1 MANATIAAKYI
12 TNPRNTWDGTEKIP
26 LDVGGADGVGLAS
39 TLAAYILASPTI
51 TGHAT
56 IEGATLTGKVGS
68 GALVL
73 ATSPTLT
80 TPVLGVATA
89 TSINKVSLT
98 APTTAATLAFGTDNA
113 TITFQGTDTYVG
125 RATTDTLTNKTISGV
140 SNTLTVRL
148 ANDVT
153 GNLPV
158 ANLNSG
164 TSASGTTFWR
174 GDGTWA
180 TPAGGAGLT
189 VGTSAVTGGTGGRV
203 FYETSGNVLGEIS
216 GATSDGTT
224 LTLVAPVLG
233 TPASGTLTNCTGLP
247 AAGVVG
253 TAAIL
258 GANTFTGAQTL
269 PAGATGT
276 PSLTF
281 ASNLTTGLYLRSTG
295 LLDLTAGGT
304 TMIEIASNQIQVGP
318 NVNFHTSSALG
329 TEALRI
335 ISSGAGTVTF
345 GAASTAMAM
354 TWTMQPTTSGTDSA
368 GGTLTIIPSLGTG
381 SGTLG
386 NIVINGSIGATGG
399 TTGLQTSAVALTIAG
414 AGVGQLPSV
423 VFGSAAL
430 ATNATD
436 GFAYFATGAGTPTG
450 TPTTFTGRAPIYID
464 TTNSQL
470 WLYLSGSWKQPKT
483 PAGAA
488 VVTWQ

>member
-39 TLAAYILASPTI
+39 TLATYILASPTI

-125 RATTDTLTNKTISGV
+125 RATTDTLTNKTISGA

-158 ANLNSG
+158 TNLNSG
-164 TSASGTTFWR
+164 TSASNTTFWR

-180 TPAGGAGLT
+180 TPAGGTGLT
-189 VGTSAVTGGTGGRV
+189 VGTSTVTSGTGGRV

-233 TPASGTLTNCTGLP
+233 AATATSITASGLLQAGSASTIGISTDVLLSRRAAGNLQMVNGANAQELTLYNTFTDASNYERAELGWVTSTGEFLISTERAGTGANRTIEIKPAGGMVIGFGATNDMRFQEGATIQWRIISGGVFRPETDNAIDLGGASNRVRDLYVGRDLFRPGGTQAIFRSSTAITSGAGASAGTLTNAP
-247 AAGVVG
+247 AVG
-253 TAAIL
+253 NPTSWIPI
-258 GANTFTGAQTL
+258 ND
-269 PAGATGT
+269 
-276 PSLTF
+276 
-281 ASNLTTGLYLRSTG
+281 N
-295 LLDLTAGGT
+295 GT
-304 TMIEIASNQIQVGP
+304 T
-318 NVNFHTSSALG
+318 
-329 TEALRI
+329 RY
-335 ISSGAGTVTF
+335 
-345 GAASTAMAM
+345 
-354 TWTMQPTTSGTDSA
+354 
-368 GGTLTIIPSLGTG
+368 IP
-381 SGTLG
+381 
-386 NIVINGSIGATGG
+386 A
-399 TTGLQTSAVALTIAG
+399 
-414 AGVGQLPSV
+414 
-423 VFGSAAL
+423 
-430 ATNATD
+430 
-436 GFAYFATGAGTPTG
+436 
-450 TPTTFTGRAPIYID
+450 
-464 TTNSQL
+464 
-470 WLYLSGSWKQPKT
+470 W
-483 PAGAA
+483 
-488 VVTWQ
+488 